1 MPQGQVIRSHSNIY
15 YVLVEGEIIE
25 CRPRGRFRLDRT
37 GVLAGDR
44 VEVHIEVRSGEKK
57 EGRIEAVLERAT
69 VLQRPPVANVDQALI
84 VFTLAQPEAD
94 LPFLD
99 RVLIHVEQAG
109 VEPVILLNKID
120 LVDPERVSA
129 FVRAYRE
136 QVGYQVYTI
145 AASQGIGLE
154 QVGPLLHGKVSVLA
168 GHSGVGKSRLVRA
181 LLPDREDV
189 RVGELSEKLGR
200 GKHTTR
206 HVELIP
212 LPTGG
217 LIVDAPGFTY
227 LEFQGMEKR
236 ELQEYFPELRAR
248 QHQCRFDDCIHAKE
262 PDCAIQAAVAAGEI
276 PESRYQ
282 NYRFFLTEV
291 EALKRW

>member
-15 YVLVEGEIIE
+15 YVLVDGEVIE

-44 VEVHIEVRSGEKK
+44 VEIHIEERSGEKK

-94 LPFLD
+94 FPFLD

-109 VEPVILLNKID
+109 VKPVILLNKID
-120 LVDPERVSA
+120 LIEPDRVER
-129 FVRAYRE
+129 FVKEYQE
-136 QVGYQVYTI
+136 QVGYEVHAI
-145 AASQGIGLE
+145 SAAKGIGMEEL
-154 QVGPLLHGKVSVLA
+154 PALLHDKVSVLA

-181 LLPDREDV
+181 LLPDRADV

-212 LPTGG
+212 LSTGG

-236 ELQEYFPELRAR
+236 DLQEYFPEIRAR
-248 QHQCRFDDCIHAKE
+248 QHLCRFDDCVHAKE
-262 PDCAIQAAVAAGEI
+262 PDCAVQAAVAAGEI

>member
-1 MPQGQVIRSHSNIY
+1 MPQGHVIRSHSNIY
-15 YVLVEGEIIE
+15 YVLVDGEIIE

-44 VEVHIEVRSGEKK
+44 VEVHIEQRSGDKK

-69 VLQRPPVANVDQALI
+69 VLQRPPVANVEQALI

-94 LPFLD
+94 FPFLD

-109 VEPVILLNKID
+109 VKPVILLNKID
-120 LVDPERVSA
+120 LVEPERVA
-129 FVRAYRE
+129 RFVKEYQE
-136 QVGYQVYTI
+136 QVGYPVHTLSAVAGTGMAQI
-145 AASQGIGLE
+145 PE
-154 QVGPLLHGKVSVLA
+154 LLHDKVSVLA

-181 LLPDREDV
+181 LLPDRQDI
-189 RVGELSEKLGR
+189 RVGDLSEKLGR

-212 LPTGG
+212 LPAGG

-227 LEFQGMEKR
+227 LEFAGMEKWDLR
-236 ELQEYFPELRAR
+236 DFFPEFRSR
-248 QHQCRFDDCIHAKE
+248 QHDCRFDDCLHAKE
-262 PDCAIQAAVAAGEI
+262 PDCAVQAAVAAGEI
-276 PESRYQ
+276 PASRYQ
-282 NYRFFLTEV
+282 NYRHFLTEV

>member
-15 YVLVEGEIIE
+15 YVLVDGEIIE

-44 VEVHIEVRSGEKK
+44 VEVHIEERSGDKK

-94 LPFLD
+94 FPFLD

-120 LVDPERVSA
+120 LVDPERVEA
-129 FVRAYRE
+129 FVHSYRD
-136 QVGYQVYTI
+136 QVGYRVYTI
-145 AASQGIGLE
+145 AAAKGIGLE
-154 QVGPLLHGKVSVLA
+154 QVSALLHGKVSVLA

-212 LPTGG
+212 LPAGG

-236 ELQEYFPELRAR
+236 DLQAYFPEIASRRHL
-248 QHQCRFDDCIHAKE
+248 CRFDDCVHAKE
-262 PDCAIQAAVAAGEI
+262 PDCAVQAAVAAGEI

-291 EALKRW
+291 EAIKRW

>member
-1 MPQGQVIRSHSNIY
+1 MLQGQVIRSHSNIY
-15 YVLVEGEIIE
+15 YVLVDGEIIE

-44 VEVHIEVRSGEKK
+44 VEVHIEERSGTQK
-57 EGRIEAVLERAT
+57 EGRIEKVLERAT

-94 LPFLD
+94 FPFLD

-120 LVDPERVSA
+120 LVDPERVDQ
-129 FVRAYRE
+129 FMKAYRD
-136 QVGYQVYTI
+136 QVGYQVYSI
-145 AASQGIGLE
+145 AAAKGIGLE
-154 QVGPLLHGKVSVLA
+154 QVVPLLHGKVSVLA

-236 ELQEYFPELRAR
+236 ELQEYFPEIRSR
-248 QHQCRFDDCIHAKE
+248 QHLCRFDDCIHGKE
-262 PDCAIQAAVAAGEI
+262 PDCAVQAAVAAGEI

>member
-44 VEVHIEVRSGEKK
+44 VEIHIEERSGDKK

-94 LPFLD
+94 FPFLD

-109 VEPVILLNKID
+109 VKPIILLNKID
-120 LVDPERVSA
+120 LIDPERVER
-129 FVRAYRE
+129 FVKEYQE
-136 QVGYQVYTI
+136 QVGYEVHTLS
-145 AASQGIGLE
+145 AAQGVGME
-154 QVGPLLHGKVSVLA
+154 QIPALLHDKVSVLA

-181 LLPDREDV
+181 LLPDRQDV

-227 LEFQGMEKR
+227 LEFQGMER
-236 ELQEYFPELRAR
+236 RDLQEYFPEIRDRRHL
-248 QHQCRFDDCIHAKE
+248 CRFDDCVHAKE
-262 PDCAIQAAVAAGEI
+262 PDCAVQTAVAAGEI

-291 EALKRW
+291 EALRRW

>member
-15 YVLVEGEIIE
+15 YVLVAGEVIE
-25 CRPRGRFRLDRT
+25 CRPRGKFRLDKT

-44 VEVHIEVRSGEKK
+44 VEVHIEERSGTQK
-57 EGRIEAVLERAT
+57 EGRIEAVLERST

-94 LPFLD
+94 FPFLD

-109 VEPVILLNKID
+109 VKPVILLNKID
-120 LVDPERVSA
+120 LVEPERVEA
-129 FVRAYRE
+129 FLRNYGE
-136 QVGYQVYTI
+136 LVGYEVHAI
-145 AASQGIGLE
+145 SAAKGIGLD
-154 QVGPLLHGKVSVLA
+154 LLPGLLQSKVSVLA

-181 LLPDREDV
+181 LLPDRSDV

-212 LPTGG
+212 LPQGG

-227 LEFQGMEKR
+227 LEFQGMAKYDLR
-236 ELQEYFPELRAR
+236 DFFPEFRER
-248 QHQCRFDDCIHAKE
+248 QHECRFDDCLHAKE

-276 PESRYQ
+276 PQSRYN
-282 NYRFFLTEV
+282 NYRLFLTEV

>member
-1 MPQGQVIRSHSNIY
+1 MAQGQVIRSHSNIF
-15 YVLVEGEIIE
+15 YVLVEGEVIE

-44 VEVHIEVRSGEKK
+44 VEVERTGN
-57 EGRIEAVLERAT
+57 EGRIQAVLERRS
-69 VLQRPPVANVDQALI
+69 VLHRPPVANVDQALI
-84 VFTLAQPEAD
+84 LFTLAQPEAD
-94 LPFLD
+94 FPFLD

-120 LVDPERVSA
+120 LVEPERVAA
-129 FVRAYRE
+129 FVKAYRD
-136 QVGYQVYTI
+136 QVGYTVHPI
-145 AASQGIGLE
+145 VAKSGEGLE
-154 QVGPLLHGKVSVLA
+154 VLPALLKDRVSVLA
-168 GHSGVGKSRLVRA
+168 GHSGVGKSRLART
-181 LLPDREDV
+181 LLPEREDL

-206 HVELIP
+206 HVELLP

-217 LIVDAPGFTY
+217 LIVDSPGFTY
-227 LEFQGMEKR
+227 LEFQEMEKR

-248 QHQCRFDDCIHAKE
+248 KEGCRFADCLHAKE
-262 PDCAIQAAVAAGEI
+262 PDCAVQAALAAGEI
-276 PESRYQ
+276 PASRYQ
-282 NYRFFLTEV
+282 NYRLFLTEV